1 MGLLD
6 GKKALVCGVANK
18 KSIAWGIAQTLHA
31 HGARLAFTCLENNVR
46 RLNKLA
52 PQVNSEIIIPCD
64 VQKEEDI
71 AHALDE
77 VSTAFDGKLDILVH
91 AVAYANMDDLGG
103 EFISI
108 SKSGWNLALEVS
120 AYSLIAFARYARS
133 LMNASGGGS
142 IITLTFSGGE
152 LVVPGYNIMGIAKAA
167 LNMSVRYLAYDLG
180 PENIRVNAISAG
192 PIQTLSS
199 LAVEEFDVALRMV
212 EEYSPLL
219 RNITLEDLGK
229 TAVYLASHLSS
240 AVTGTII
247 NVDSGTKILC
257 PPSVPHRKFI
267 CNPLQ

>member
-6 GKKALVCGVANK
+6 GKNALVCGVANK
-18 KSIAWGIAQTLHA
+18 KSIAWGIAQALHA
-31 HGARLAFTCLENNVR
+31 HGARLGFTCLENNVR

-108 SKSGWNLALEVS
+108 SKSGWSLALEIS
-120 AYSLIAFARYARS
+120 AYSLIARP
-133 LMNASGGGS
+133 LMNAAGGGS

-199 LAVEEFDVALRMV
+199 LAVEEFDTALRMIK
-212 EEYSPLL
+212 EYSPLL
-219 RNITLEDLGK
+219 RNVTLEDLGE
-229 TAVYLASHLSS
+229 TAVYLASHLSNS
-240 AVTGTII
+240 VTGMII
-247 NVDSGTKILC
+247 NVDSGIRSLC
-257 PPSVPHRKFI
+257 PPSVPHRRFI
-267 CNPLQ
+267 KH

>member
-6 GKKALVCGVANK
+6 GKNALICGVANK
-18 KSIAWGIAQTLHA
+18 KSIAWGIAQAFHA

-52 PQVNSEIIIPCD
+52 PQVNSGIVIPCD
-64 VQKEEDI
+64 VRKEEDI

-77 VSTAFDGKLDILVH
+77 VSATFDGKLDILVH
-91 AVAYANMDDLGG
+91 AIAYANIDDLGG
-103 EFISI
+103 EFIGI
-108 SKSGWNLALEVS
+108 SKSGWSLALEVS
-120 AYSLIAFARYARS
+120 AYSLIAFARYARP
-133 LMNASGGGS
+133 LMNAARGGS
-142 IITLTFSGGE
+142 VITLTFSGGE

-192 PIQTLSS
+192 PISTLSS
-199 LAVEEFDVALRMV
+199 LAVEEFDTALRMV

-219 RNITLEDLGK
+219 RNITLEDLGG
-229 TAVYLASHLSS
+229 TAVYLASHLSNS
-240 AVTGTII
+240 VTGMII

-257 PPSVPHRKFI
+257 PPSVPHRRFKKH
-267 CNPLQ
+267 